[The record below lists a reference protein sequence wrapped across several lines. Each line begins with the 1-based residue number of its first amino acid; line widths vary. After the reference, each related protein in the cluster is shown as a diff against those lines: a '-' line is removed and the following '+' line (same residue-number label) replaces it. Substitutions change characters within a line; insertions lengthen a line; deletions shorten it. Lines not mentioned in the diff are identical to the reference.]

1 MDKNRWTVGEAKQ
14 RFSEIIRLSEREP
27 QLIYRRDTLVAAVV
41 SVERE
46 EDVSNVRPP
55 SLAER
60 FEEARALLRSESYRL
75 TIPARRSRKNAF
87 LEVHDAVARRHKRPE

>member
-14 RFSEIIRLSEREP
+14 KFSEVIRLSEREP
-27 QLIYRRDTLVAAVV
+27 QLIYRRDTLVAAIV

-46 EDVSNVRPP
+46 EDVAGARPP

-60 FEEARALLRSESYRL
+60 FEEARTLFRSESYRL
-75 TIPARRSRKNAF
+75 AVPSRRSRKNAF
-87 LEVHDAVARRHKRPE
+87 LEVQDAVARRHKRP